1 MRGMNIILKNS
12 ILFFLLLGC
21 SQSSANMETALT
33 TVVENGTAV
42 TLEQITD
49 FEWDKV
55 YVIGPYDQFD
65 YSHISHVPAGVR
77 FTNPHTEQSI
87 FLPFVPAKEED
98 IPSTFGDEDSYG
110 AYLSSSLSNKEHPYF
125 AVISENGWRL
135 ADYPFK
141 LYFGFAIRPV
151 FGRR

>member
-1 MRGMNIILKNS
+1 MNIILKNS
-12 ILFFLLLGC
+12 ILFFLLLGY

-65 YSHISHVPAGVR
+65 
-77 FTNPHTEQSI
+77 
-87 FLPFVPAKEED
+87 L
-98 IPSTFGDEDSYG
+98 
-110 AYLSSSLSNKEHPYF
+110 
-125 AVISENGWRL
+125 
-135 ADYPFK
+135 
-141 LYFGFAIRPV
+141 
-151 FGRR
+151 

>member
-1 MRGMNIILKNS
+1 MRATTKLLS
-12 ILFFLLLGC
+12 VVCLFSLLAGC
-21 SQSSANMETALT
+21 SQSSAIMETALT

-77 FTNPHTEQSI
+77 KVIERQIIEERNALLIFTLNDT
-87 FLPFVPAKEED
+87 FV
-98 IPSTFGDEDSYG
+98 
-110 AYLSSSLSNKEHPYF
+110 
-125 AVISENGWRL
+125 
-135 ADYPFK
+135 K
-141 LYFGFAIRPV
+141 LYDISVGPV
-151 FGRR
+151 DKLGLTGGVFTPESVIPIKDGADNPDC

>member
-1 MRGMNIILKNS
+1 MRATTKLLS
-12 ILFFLLLGC
+12 VVCLFSLLAGC

-65 YSHISHVPAGVR
+65 YSHISHVPAGARKVIER
-77 FTNPHTEQSI
+77 QIIEERNALLIFTLDDT
-87 FLPFVPAKEED
+87 FV
-98 IPSTFGDEDSYG
+98 
-110 AYLSSSLSNKEHPYF
+110 
-125 AVISENGWRL
+125 
-135 ADYPFK
+135 K
-141 LYFGFAIRPV
+141 LYDISVGPV
-151 FGRR
+151 DKLGLTGGVFTPESVIPIKDGADNPDC

>member
-1 MRGMNIILKNS
+1 MNIILKNS

-33 TVVENGTAV
+33 TAANTGTAV

-77 FTNPHTEQSI
+77 KVIERQI
-87 FLPFVPAKEED
+87 IEERNALLT
-98 IPSTFGDEDSYG
+98 IH
-110 AYLSSSLSNKEHPYF
+110 SLSYT
-125 AVISENGWRL
+125 ISVSVLLISWE
-135 ADYPFK
+135 
-141 LYFGFAIRPV
+141 
-151 FGRR
+151 

>member
-21 SQSSANMETALT
+21 SPSSANMETALT

-65 YSHISHVPAGVR
+65 YSHISHVPADVR
-77 FTNPHTEQSI
+77 KVIERQIIEERNALLIFTLNDKY
-87 FLPFVPAKEED
+87 V
-98 IPSTFGDEDSYG
+98 
-110 AYLSSSLSNKEHPYF
+110 
-125 AVISENGWRL
+125 
-135 ADYPFK
+135 K
-141 LYFGFAIRPV
+141 LYDISVGPV
-151 FGRR
+151 DKLGLTGGVFTPESVIPIKD

>member
-49 FEWDKV
+49 FELLT
-55 YVIGPYDQFD
+55 Y
-65 YSHISHVPAGVR
+65 
-77 FTNPHTEQSI
+77 NP
-87 FLPFVPAKEED
+87 LRKKRR
-98 IPSTFGDEDSYG
+98 G
-110 AYLSSSLSNKEHPYF
+110 
-125 AVISENGWRL
+125 
-135 ADYPFK
+135 
-141 LYFGFAIRPV
+141 LYRKY
-151 FGRR
+151 

>member
-12 ILFFLLLGC
+12 ILFFLLLGY

-77 FTNPHTEQSI
+77 KVIERQIIEERNALLIFTLNDT
-87 FLPFVPAKEED
+87 FV
-98 IPSTFGDEDSYG
+98 
-110 AYLSSSLSNKEHPYF
+110 
-125 AVISENGWRL
+125 
-135 ADYPFK
+135 K
-141 LYFGFAIRPV
+141 LYDISVGPV
-151 FGRR
+151 DKLGLTGGVFTPESVIPIKDGADNPDC